1 MKTFTTAVLL
11 LLGCLCTAQ
20 NADTDY
26 PAAVRVFFADGTD
39 VQLACTPDGNCHAV
53 RGNASS
59 SVTRIN
65 LGFKEKHGYVLT
77 VQ

>member
-1 MKTFTTAVLL
+1 MKNIIALL
-11 LLGCLCTAQ
+11 FLILVCCSVAQ
-20 NADTDY
+20 DNTDY

-39 VQLACTPDGNCHAV
+39 VQLACAADGSCQAV

-65 LGFKEKHGYVLT
+65 LGFKAKHGYTLI